1 MTKISKQDKVSG
13 LGALLHKKGW
23 VSYLT
28 ILAVVSLLL
37 VGFSMTF
44 TDSLIIY
51 AQKNKP
57 DVLQVFFPINGT
69 YSEENSQRS
78 ALTENKE
85 HGINIPLPRTPVAH
99 IRIDPANEAGELVI
113 NKIELKHLFGTETFM
128 PNDLLALVKPIQ
140 MIDKIEVT
148 PSGLLIHSTGND
160 PAFEMQLNRPS
171 TLPRLIILCIISI
184 LLSVSVFM
192 VTRRMIKVKK
202 SVANEISVA
211 RKRVYLIAIPLL
223 MSLGIA
229 ALFYPGFMS
238 YDTLHA
244 LRSARNGVTDSM
256 WPPMVSYVWRAVDLV
271 SFNPSAMHFS
281 QVFLLLFSI
290 FFVVFFFTKKI
301 GYATAFL
308 FIYLII
314 PVVLGTVAVIWKD
327 VLMAA
332 FFMAGFAVIVAMRVV
347 VSRWGFIFLSLL
359 AVFLIFLGVCSR
371 HNAITGAV
379 PLLFYFAWIVCSR
392 VLKKPSNIWLG
403 AILFGSVLT
412 GAVYVTKTQLDNY
425 SLPNFEKLNNSSA
438 VFMQSVRVL
447 DVAGASLCVG
457 SNLFAEMAPNLS
469 LAEIN
474 SGYDP
479 RHINLSAGLLNR
491 IGYDDRINKIWLSV
505 ALHHPICFLNNK
517 FQMTKYMVGA
527 NEGDQF
533 IITSP
538 SVDSNE
544 YGYSLAKS
552 SLRDSA
558 VAYIV
563 HASKLPFFK
572 PWFLYLISIASFV
585 YLIRISRLT
594 AGYLTIYLSAVFY
607 FAGLVIFGNAADA
620 RLLFYT
626 TTGFSIIAFI
636 SVFEFIKRKHK

>member
-1 MTKISKQDKVSG
+1 MS
-13 LGALLHKKGW
+13 
-23 VSYLT
+23 
-28 ILAVVSLLL
+28 
-37 VGFSMTF
+37 
-44 TDSLIIY
+44 
-51 AQKNKP
+51 
-57 DVLQVFFPINGT
+57 
-69 YSEENSQRS
+69 
-78 ALTENKE
+78 
-85 HGINIPLPRTPVAH
+85 
-99 IRIDPANEAGELVI
+99 
-113 NKIELKHLFGTETFM
+113 
-128 PNDLLALVKPIQ
+128 NDLLARSKPLQ
-140 MIDKIEVT
+140 MIDKLEVT
-148 PSGLLIHSTGND
+148 PAGLLIHSTGND
-160 PAFEMQLNRPS
+160 PAFEFQLKRPS
-171 TLPRLIILCIISI
+171 VASQLTKIGIISI
-184 LLSVSVFM
+184 LLSLVMFLGAKILAGEKM
-192 VTRRMIKVKK
+192 L
-202 SVANEISVA
+202 AA
-211 RKRVYLIAIPLL
+211 RERVYVLAIPLL
-223 MSLGIA
+223 ASLA
-229 ALFYPGFMS
+229 VSALFYPGFMS

-244 LRSARNGVTDSM
+244 LRGARNGVTDSM
-256 WPPMVSYVWRAVDLV
+256 WPPMVSYVWRAVDMV
-271 SFNPSAMHFS
+271 SFNPAAMHFS
-281 QVFLLLFSI
+281 QVFLLLLSV
-290 FFVVFFFTKKI
+290 FFVVFIFTKKI
-301 GYATAFL
+301 SYAMAFL
-308 FIYLII
+308 FIYLSI

-347 VSRWGFIFLSLL
+347 VNRWVFIFLSLF

-379 PLLFYFAWIVCSR
+379 PLLFYFALIVCSR

-403 AILFGSVLT
+403 AILLGSVLT

-425 SLPNFEKLNNSSA
+425 SLPNFEKLNNSTA

-447 DVAGASLCVG
+447 DVASASLCVG

-474 SGYDP
+474 TGYDP

-517 FQMTKYMVGA
+517 FQITKYMVGA

-533 IITSP
+533 LITSP

-626 TTGFSIIAFI
+626 TTGFSIITFI